1 MAIVL
6 TLLAVVLAAV
16 ILWDQFVT
24 VFSTSGAGPLTRFG
38 MRHVWHSLLFV
49 HRRRRMHR
57 VLAFAGPFLLLLSIV
72 LWYLLFGF
80 AVFLAFA
87 AHTGSVIDST
97 TDVPANNIETLYF
110 VNTTISSLGYGDWV
124 PSGFPWTFVG
134 TLATL
139 AATIV
144 LTVSL
149 SYVLSV
155 ISAAIQRRALASGI
169 FAMGSS
175 VSEVIEHL
183 RLDDPEASL
192 KNYLLSLSSTIDS
205 VALQHLA
212 YPVLKYFHSARVDLS
227 PARAVLLLSDTLFVM
242 SVSDSKMPAGVV
254 SVVRSSI
261 DNFAKYSRAETGSA
275 QTASSFPGF
284 LKQLSID
291 RGIPADVVAA
301 EFEAYSKVR
310 AGLVALTSEDGW
322 LEEAPARLD

>member
-16 ILWDQFVT
+16 VLWDQFVT

-38 MRHVWHSLLFV
+38 MRHVWNSLLFV

-57 VLAFAGPFLLLLSIV
+57 VLAFVGPFLLLLSIV

-97 TDVPANNIETLYF
+97 TNFPANNVETLYF
-110 VNTTISSLGYGDWV
+110 VNTTLSSLGYGDWV

-134 TLATL
+134 TLATV

-155 ISAAIQRRALASGI
+155 VSAAIQRRALASGI

-175 VSEVIEHL
+175 VSEVVEHL

-192 KNYLLSLSSTIDS
+192 KNYLLNLSSTIDS

-242 SVSDSKMPAGVV
+242 SVSDKMPAGVL

-261 DNFAKYSRAETGSA
+261 DNFAWYSRADTGSA
-275 QTASSFPGF
+275 QTANSFPDF

-291 RGIPADVVAA
+291 RGIPADVVAV
-301 EFEAYSKVR
+301 EFEAYSEVR
-310 AGLVALTSEDGW
+310 AGLVALTAEDGW
-322 LEEAPARLD
+322 LEAAPARVD